1 MRLLGLIDQF
11 YSVGT
16 WEFKESLMLKSLVFV
31 AAGVLAATAGV
42 SHASPITLTGSTV
55 SYQVTSTPGNG
66 NASGSVVAGAGTDA
80 DYPYTHLD
88 FDFNAGVDQDIFQIS
103 VNEGNGWCTLAA
115 TCATA
120 GTPTTITLSNL
131 LFSGG
136 SLASIHF
143 LVNPLN
149 MVVSSIAAD
158 AVTFM
163 FNEPSLFTT
172 TTGQIVLS
180 AQFVGSDVPVGV
192 TPLPGAALLF
202 GSALLGGGLL
212 RRKNRVSND
221 AEAAT

>member
-1 MRLLGLIDQF
+1 
-11 YSVGT
+11 
-16 WEFKESLMLKSLVFV
+16 MLKSLVFV

-42 SHASPITLTGSTV
+42 SHASPISLTGSTV
-55 SYQVTSTPGNG
+55 NYQVTSTPGDG
-66 NASGSVVAGAGTDA
+66 NASGSEVAGPGTDA
-80 DYPYTHLD
+80 YYPYTYLN
-88 FDFNAGVDQDIFQIS
+88 FDFNAGTDQDIFQIS
-103 VNEGNGWCTLAA
+103 VNEGYGWCTLAA
-115 TCATA
+115 TCTTE
-120 GTPTTITLSNL
+120 GSPTTITLSNL

-136 SLASIHF
+136 SLTGINF

-163 FNEPSLFTT
+163 FNEPFGFPT

-180 AQFVGSDVPVGV
+180 AQFVGGDVPVGV

-212 RRKNRVSND
+212 RRKNRD
-221 AEAAT
+221 ASGVDAAT